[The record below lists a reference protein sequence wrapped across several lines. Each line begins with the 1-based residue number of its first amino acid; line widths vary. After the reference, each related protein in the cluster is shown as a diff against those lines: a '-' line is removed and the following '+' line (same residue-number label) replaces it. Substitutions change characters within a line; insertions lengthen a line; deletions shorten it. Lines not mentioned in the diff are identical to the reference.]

1 MSQTTRVQPF
11 AVGPSLPAPST
22 LPCRVVLNKRSLCT
36 SLLLV
41 FNLAVMPLKAYV
53 SESFPWHDR
62 SDVWDYVANCSASHE
77 LCHAGWATYFAARQP
92 AFGVAFGEDFDVIQE
107 NITIAPGVRNISE
120 APLVH
125 LTYAAFQTSAQRAYV
140 LAVLANR
147 APLANFTFISTG
159 RLLGVPTSYSVSWGE
174 NTTDVSCIWIGFHTP
189 TYTTAWL
196 CAKFLSRCLLTL
208 YILYCVYAHY
218 YRQYAVLYSNLEQF
232 GLPTT
237 QARVYELVLGDP
249 TSIILLNPWIATA
262 FVLDFWLSTEYV
274 SRAFLR
280 ISQTDNAL
288 IFIIA
293 CFYLSRT
300 VWFAY
305 GALSLTSLLLKR
317 LGKEDAFVEVD
328 PSMTAMGVALVA
340 GPFTFLQ
347 FRLLIFIDLYHF
359 LFSCLLNAEQQARGL
374 EISLAAFVY
383 TMLLGQLPLL
393 FGFGLAS
400 WRRAKRKRAF
410 ASASF
415 NDWKHRFCMW
425 LAMARG
431 TDVVCGGSIYALFA
445 HRKRCKKN
453 VCMSQRGA
461 DCFVFYQDD
470 DGRRTS
476 ARLSLLRCVD
486 LRHVMSVTQVHSVAV
501 GTVLNTNE
509 SSQGVRIT
517 VGANSCP
524 WLL

>member
-1 MSQTTRVQPF
+1 MSHATRVQPF
-11 AVGPSLPAPST
+11 AVGPSLPASCA
-22 LPCRVVLNKRSLCT
+22 LPRRVVLNKRSLCT

-41 FNLAVMPLKAYV
+41 LNLAVMPLKAYV

-62 SDVWDYVANCSASHE
+62 SDVWDYAANCSRSYD
-77 LCHAGWATYFAARQP
+77 LCHAGWARYFEARQP
-92 AFGVAFGEDFDVIQE
+92 AFGVAFGEDYDVIQE
-107 NITIAPGVRNISE
+107 NVTIPPGVRNVSE
-120 APLVH
+120 APLAH
-125 LTYAAFQTSAQRAYV
+125 LTYAAFQTPAQRAYV

-147 APLANFTFISTG
+147 APLANFTFLNTG
-159 RLLGVPTSYSVSWGE
+159 RLLGVPTSYSVAWGE
-174 NTTDVSCIWIGFHTP
+174 KTTNVSCIWVGFHTP
-189 TYTTAWL
+189 TYSTAWL
-196 CAKFLSRCLLTL
+196 FAKFFSRLFLAL
-208 YILYCVYAHY
+208 YIVHCVWTHY
-218 YRQYAVLYSNLEQF
+218 YREYAVLYCNLTQF

-237 QARVYELVLGDP
+237 HARAFELVLGDP

-288 IFIIA
+288 IFVIA

-305 GALSLTSLLLKR
+305 GALSLTSRVLKR
-317 LGKEDAFVEVD
+317 LGKEDAFAEVD

-340 GPFTFLQ
+340 GPFTCLQ
-347 FRLLIFIDLYHF
+347 FRLLLFIDLYHY
-359 LFSCLLNAEQQARGL
+359 LFTCLLTAEQQARGL

-393 FGFGLAS
+393 WGFGLAS
-400 WRRAKRKRAF
+400 WRRAKPKHAF
-410 ASASF
+410 ASTSF
-415 NDWKHRFCMW
+415 NDWKHRFCIG

-445 HRKRCKKN
+445 RHKGCKKN
-453 VCMSQRGA
+453 VCISQRGA
-461 DCFVFYQDD
+461 DCFVLYEDD

-486 LRHVMSVTQVHSVAV
+486 LRRVVAVTPVHDVAV
-501 GTVLNTNE
+501 GTVLANNE
-509 SSQGVRIT
+509 GHQGVRIT
-517 VGANSCP
+517 VGANNCM